1 MTIGIPEAP
10 LGLSRDS
17 AERDRRFCLPSP
29 AASRTFRHWP
39 QRSNLGSYQGA
50 QRQRCVA
57 GAEKQRDPFKRGS
70 RASCECAQGWR
81 LRYSAL
87 EAESS
92 RLLLPRVLA
101 HGRRHRCL
109 YLSRCDRGLGVL
121 LDLGVRSE
129 PCRSGRQRRA
139 GGEKEPPPSQV
150 GKTGSAARPSSHSS
164 WRRKGTRKR
173 GGGLGGGCG
182 ALRQIWGGWGGSS
195 TGGLRA
201 PPPPRSPSPS
211 FFPRPCPRSR
221 LQIGGPPPSI
231 FPLYTETERLA
242 NSRTPPTHFIF
253 LPCLELHWPRSWVE
267 IPPPI
272 SRGRAWHPG
281 ARSGDPPPH
290 PIRFNQGSGLGYNS
304 EGSPRSSPSPR
315 AKKGHPP
322 GGRNPKT
329 ERPPPPPRS
338 QWSPGWSSSLPEV
351 GGGVF
356 YPIDGATP
364 RLRILEDGRGGGCP
378 RRKTQATIGCRADVH
393 LHTGAYERAE
403 AGWVW
408 LRSEGSRWPRGKRA
422 WKRVRCPAG
431 AHAGPGLGRIDS
443 QAAAAAAPPP
453 REGSFGWLAGPLRLP
468 ACLFSFSLFSSFL
481 FSLSSLLG
489 RARSMGGCP
498 VAPSRSV
505 GFLGLAW
512 LLLLLLLLLLAS
524 AWGKTIRYHT
534 YEEDPP
540 GTVIGTLADEWP
552 LKGAS
557 GGERTF
563 RLVKAPGNGSLVRGG
578 ASGTGSSAW
587 ARSGWTGSSCAAT
600 AGGPAE
606 APCLLAFDVLSLG
619 GPAGAPAPSRLL
631 HVELEVRDLNDHAP
645 RFPQPLVALEVS
657 ESAAPGTRL
666 PLPLAHDPDAGS
678 NGLQSFALSP
688 GSPFGLE
695 ARSRADGLRCAE
707 LVLLRGLD
715 REAQAGYR
723 LELVAAD
730 GGSPPRSGTATL
742 SVRVLDANDNAP
754 AFPRGA
760 LLTLELPEDA
770 PPGAPLLELAAADA
784 DEGANGQL
792 LYAWGSQVG
801 AEARRLFS
809 LDPLSGRLALRAPV
823 DHERQRAYELDV
835 QVSDRGASPLS
846 ASCKVL
852 VRLLDVND
860 NAPEVAI
867 SALAPGGGGGGNG
880 PAVASVSEA
889 AAAQSL
895 VALVSTS
902 DSDAGANGQVRCAL
916 LAAPHQP
923 FALQRAYDAASYLVL
938 TTGPLDRERVA
949 EYNLTLVAEDLGSP
963 PAKTVRSLTVR
974 ARYEVA
980 LPENNPPGAY
990 LTTVGASDPDFGSNS
1005 KVSYRLLDGQIMGAS
1020 ISTYVSVD
1028 PATGAIY
1035 ALRTF
1040 NYEILKEVELSIQAT
1055 DGGSPP
1061 LSSTALVK
1069 VRVMDQNDNA
1079 PVITSPALTNG
1090 SLEIGVSSRA
1100 SRDSLVVHVKA
1111 RDADEGVNAELSFAF
1126 SEDPQQQERSLDLF
1140 AINQKTGEVT
1150 LRRSLSEEQL
1160 GQVYPLLLTV
1170 VDNGLPP
1177 LSTTVVVNFL
1187 VTSSLPPSSGQE
1199 SVAKPSSWEDQPL
1212 QWDVPLIVIIV
1223 LAGSCTLLLVAIITI
1238 ATTCNRRKKEKKV
1251 VLEEPLDTSHLEQ
1264 GHQDGSASDGA
1275 LNPSSPHFDVH
1286 SFPSKSSFVSPEP
1299 SPDSEDIPVS
1309 EHSRETTSLYDSQN
1323 RLRGANA
1330 ESYTSTPS
1338 YGKEPAA
1345 PVTMWKGHSFNTLSG
1360 REGDKFSGKDSGKGD
1375 SDFNDSDS
1383 DISGDALKKDL
1394 ITHMQNGL
1402 WACTAE
1408 CKLLGH
1414 SDRCW
1419 SPSCAQTNPHTSP
1432 HPKTQLST
1440 FCRTTSLPRD
1450 TLHRDHFYPAQLPK
1464 TVGLQSV
1471 YEKVLHRDYD
1481 RTVGLRSPPHPGR
1494 LPDLQE
1500 ISVPLYESPSH
1511 HYLGSPSET
1520 SKKV

>member
-1 MTIGIPEAP
+1 MGA
-10 LGLSRDS
+10 RKDS
-17 AERDRRFCLPSP
+17 SGCTAVPSP
-29 AASRTFRHWP
+29 P
-39 QRSNLGSYQGA
+39 
-50 QRQRCVA
+50 
-57 GAEKQRDPFKRGS
+57 
-70 RASCECAQGWR
+70 
-81 LRYSAL
+81 
-87 EAESS
+87 
-92 RLLLPRVLA
+92 
-101 HGRRHRCL
+101 
-109 YLSRCDRGLGVL
+109 
-121 LDLGVRSE
+121 
-129 PCRSGRQRRA
+129 
-139 GGEKEPPPSQV
+139 
-150 GKTGSAARPSSHSS
+150 TG
-164 WRRKGTRKR
+164 
-173 GGGLGGGCG
+173 
-182 ALRQIWGGWGGSS
+182 
-195 TGGLRA
+195 
-201 PPPPRSPSPS
+201 
-211 FFPRPCPRSR
+211 
-221 LQIGGPPPSI
+221 
-231 FPLYTETERLA
+231 
-242 NSRTPPTHFIF
+242 
-253 LPCLELHWPRSWVE
+253 
-267 IPPPI
+267 
-272 SRGRAWHPG
+272 
-281 ARSGDPPPH
+281 
-290 PIRFNQGSGLGYNS
+290 
-304 EGSPRSSPSPR
+304 
-315 AKKGHPP
+315 
-322 GGRNPKT
+322 
-329 ERPPPPPRS
+329 
-338 QWSPGWSSSLPEV
+338 
-351 GGGVF
+351 
-356 YPIDGATP
+356 
-364 RLRILEDGRGGGCP
+364 ILC
-378 RRKTQATIGCRADVH
+378 
-393 LHTGAYERAE
+393 
-403 AGWVW
+403 
-408 LRSEGSRWPRGKRA
+408 
-422 WKRVRCPAG
+422 
-431 AHAGPGLGRIDS
+431 
-443 QAAAAAAPPP
+443 
-453 REGSFGWLAGPLRLP
+453 
-468 ACLFSFSLFSSFL
+468 
-481 FSLSSLLG
+481 
-489 RARSMGGCP
+489 
-498 VAPSRSV
+498 
-505 GFLGLAW
+505 LAW
-512 LLLLLLLLLLAS
+512 LLLLAS
-524 AWGKTIRYHT
+524 AAAKTIRYHT
-534 YEEDPP
+534 YEEEPP
-540 GTVIGTLADEWP
+540 GTVIGTLADELP
-552 LKGAS
+552 LLKGS
-557 GGERTF
+557 PGGGEERTF
-563 RLVKAPGNGSLVRGG
+563 RLVKAPGNNGSLVRVRERDGQL
-578 ASGTGSSAW
+578 SL
-587 ARSGWTGSSCAAT
+587 
-600 AGGPAE
+600 GPERLDREQLCGQAE
-606 APCLLAFDVLSLG
+606 SPCLLAFDVLCLG
-619 GPAGAPAPSRLL
+619 GAGGGGGGSPFRLV

-645 RFPQPLVALEVS
+645 RFPPPAAATLEVS

-695 ARSRADGLRCAE
+695 AQRRADGLRCAE
-707 LVLLRGLD
+707 LVLLRELD

-723 LELVAAD
+723 LELVAKD

-770 PPGAPLLELAAADA
+770 PPGALLLELDAADA

-801 AEARRLFS
+801 PEARRLFS

-823 DHERQRAYELDV
+823 DYELQRAYELDV
-835 QVSDRGASPLS
+835 QVSDRGASPL
-846 ASCKVL
+846 AAACKVV

-860 NAPEVAI
+860 NAPRVAI
-867 SALAPGGGGGGNG
+867 SALGSDAARG
-880 PAVASVSEA
+880 PQEEEGREDEEAGWAAVSEA
-889 AAAQSL
+889 APAQSL

-902 DSDAGANGQVRCAL
+902 DSDAGANGQVRCSL
-916 LAAPHQP
+916 LPAPHQP
-923 FALQRAYDAASYLVL
+923 FTLQRAYDAASYLVL

-963 PAKTVRSLTVR
+963 PAKTIRSFTVR
-974 ARYEVA
+974 VADENDNAPRFAKARYEVA

-990 LTTVGASDPDFGSNS
+990 LTTVAASDPDFGPNG
-1005 KVSYRLLDGQIMGAS
+1005 KVTYQLLDNQIMGAS

-1028 PATGAIY
+1028 PGTGAIY

-1040 NYEILKEVELSIQAT
+1040 NYEILKEMELSVRAT
-1055 DGGSPP
+1055 DGGSPS

-1069 VRVMDQNDNA
+1069 LRVMDQNDNA

-1100 SRDSLVVHVKA
+1100 SRDSLVVQIKA
-1111 RDADEGVNAELSFAF
+1111 RDADEGTGAELSFTF

-1170 VDNGLPP
+1170 ADNGLPP
-1177 LSTTVVVNFL
+1177 LSTTTVVNFL

-1199 SVAKPSSWEDQPL
+1199 SVANPSSWEDQPL
-1212 QWDVPLIVIIV
+1212 QWDVPLIVIII

-1251 VLEEPLDTSHLEQ
+1251 ILDEPLDTSHLEK
-1264 GHQDGSASDGA
+1264 GHEEESPSDGA
-1275 LNPSSPHFDVH
+1275 LHPSSPRFDVH
-1286 SFPSKSSFVSPEP
+1286 SFPSKSSFASPEP
-1299 SPDSEDIPVS
+1299 SPASEDIPAS
-1309 EHSRETTSLYDSQN
+1309 ENSRETNSLYDSQS

-1338 YGKEPAA
+1338 YSKEPTA
-1345 PVTMWKGHSFNTLSG
+1345 PAPIWKGHSFNTLSG

-1419 SPSCAQTNPHTSP
+1419 SPSCAQTNSHTSP

-1481 RTVGLRSPPHPGR
+1481 RTVTLRSPPHPGR